1 MLNWPSCGLANFGI
15 GDPLDAEG
23 HVLRRQLLAVM
34 ERHVVA
40 ERELDLGVR
49 QILPG
54 RGDLRDDLALVVA
67 RDEVVEDV
75 AIDVVAVRVPLHVR
89 VQRRRLVDQIDRQ
102 LLLCQQRAGRNR
114 QAQPQ
119 NNSR

>member
-1 MLNWPSCGLANFGI
+1 
-15 GDPLDAEG
+15 
-23 HVLRRQLLAVM
+23 M
-34 ERHVVA
+34 ERHVVP
-40 ERELDLGVR
+40 ELELDLGIR

-102 LLLCQQRAGRNR
+102 LLFCQQRAGRNR
-114 QAQPQ
+114 QAQSQ